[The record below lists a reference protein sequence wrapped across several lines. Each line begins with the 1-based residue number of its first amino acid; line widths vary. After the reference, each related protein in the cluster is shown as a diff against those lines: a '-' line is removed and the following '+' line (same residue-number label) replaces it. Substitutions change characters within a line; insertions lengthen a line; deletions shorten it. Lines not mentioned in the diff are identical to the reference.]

1 MLLILAGVAIN
12 LSVGSNGIFTRAKNS
27 TEKYK
32 QASNDE
38 KDEMQNAINFIDDY
52 LQGNGNVDD
61 KEEQEPIVE
70 GSILDE
76 YVKGNLK

>member
-61 KEEQEPIVE
+61 KEEQEPIV
-70 GSILDE
+70 
-76 YVKGNLK
+76 